1 MAVSVDL
8 AKLDVQIRT
17 SDVATGITRL
27 DAFASSADGAEHSV
41 KRLSTASGGLEQSL
55 GRLKS
60 ALATVGL
67 GLSFG
72 GALKSAADFQTSIN
86 NLGKVSDRPLAE
98 MQTQLKSVSS
108 SLGSYAQL
116 AQGYYQILS
125 AGVTDATASMDMLTA
140 SSMAAKAA
148 QVTQADTIRALTSLM
163 TGFTGGCKAAHIAD
177 FCRKPQGGQEK
188 EMLRKACNA
197 RTIGKPDQVCAT
209 CKSMASIC

>member
-1 MAVSVDL
+1 M
-8 AKLDVQIRT
+8 
-17 SDVATGITRL
+17 
-27 DAFASSADGAEHSV
+27 
-41 KRLSTASGGLEQSL
+41 
-55 GRLKS
+55 
-60 ALATVGL
+60 GL

-163 TGFTGGCKAAHIAD
+163 TGFTGGLQSGAYRRFLPQAPRRTREGNAAKSLQCANHRQAG
-177 FCRKPQGGQEK
+177 PS
-188 EMLRKACNA
+188 LRHL
-197 RTIGKPDQVCAT
+197 
-209 CKSMASIC
+209 

>member
-98 MQTQLKSVSS
+98 MQKK
-108 SLGSYAQL
+108 Y
-116 AQGYYQILS
+116 
-125 AGVTDATASMDMLTA
+125 
-140 SSMAAKAA
+140 
-148 QVTQADTIRALTSLM
+148 
-163 TGFTGGCKAAHIAD
+163 F
-177 FCRKPQGGQEK
+177 
-188 EMLRKACNA
+188 
-197 RTIGKPDQVCAT
+197 
-209 CKSMASIC
+209 

>member
-163 TGFTGGCKAAHIAD
+163 TGFTGGLQSGAYRRFLPQAPRRTREGNAAKSLQCANH
-177 FCRKPQGGQEK
+177 RQTGPS
-188 EMLRKACNA
+188 LRHL
-197 RTIGKPDQVCAT
+197 
-209 CKSMASIC
+209 